1 MMETE
6 KGKRMDQ
13 ILATGVTRE
22 ELAEALWCAESS
34 VRMWN
39 ECADALR
46 NENAELRK
54 LLVGAYKDMDEW
66 QKVIASSDQWG
77 YGKGCLDS
85 LCELRDAM
93 RELRVEVDE

>member
-46 NENAELRK
+46 NENAK
-54 LLVGAYKDMDEW
+54 L
-66 QKVIASSDQWG
+66 
-77 YGKGCLDS
+77 
-85 LCELRDAM
+85 
-93 RELRVEVDE
+93 RELSKYAVLCTSGDLRCRNCPYHGKDGEYMTCRILFAAIELGIEVFE